1 VRPLLDNFFNPQIL
15 AQYWPSI
22 LGGFWLTV
30 EVALA
35 TIVIG
40 VVTGLVLAIVRAM
53 RWKPADIAIVV
64 FVDVFRTLPQLV
76 VIVFLYFGL
85 PYADIQLS
93 PFGATVLALGAVLAA
108 FATEIFWA
116 AIQAVPQGQ
125 WDAAR
130 SLGMGFLRILFLV
143 ILPQAIRIA
152 VPLLTNRAIAITKGT
167 ALGTAV
173 ALPELLGR
181 AQSAMAIAA
190 NPSPLTL
197 AAAFYLLF
205 FVPLVV
211 ASRWL
216 EGLGSPRTLRGH
228 R

>member
-1 VRPLLDNFFNPQIL
+1 MNPLLDNFFNRQIL
-15 AQYWPSI
+15 VQYGPSV
-22 LGGFWLTV
+22 LAGFWVTV
-30 EVALA
+30 EVALVV
-35 TIVIG
+35 IVVG
-40 VVTGLVLAIVRAM
+40 VGLGLALAVVRAM
-53 RWKPADIAIVV
+53 RIRAADIAIIG
-64 FVDVFRTLPQLV
+64 FVDIFRTLPQLV
-76 VIVFLYFGL
+76 VIIFIYFGL
-85 PYADIQLS
+85 PYVDIQLS
-93 PFGATVLALGAVLAA
+93 PFAATVLSLGLVLSA
-108 FATEIFWA
+108 FATEIFWS
-116 AIQAVPQGQ
+116 AIQSVPQGQ

-130 SLGMGFLRILFLV
+130 SLGLGFFLILFRV
-143 ILPQAIRIA
+143 ILPQAIQVA
-152 VPLLTNRAIAITKGT
+152 VPLLANRAIAITKGT

-173 ALPELLGR
+173 SLPELLGR

-216 EGLGSPRTLRGH
+216 EGLGPRPARGH

>member
-1 VRPLLDNFFNPQIL
+1 MNPLLDNFFNRQIL
-15 AQYWPSI
+15 VQYGPSV
-22 LGGFWLTV
+22 LAGFWVTV
-30 EVALA
+30 EVALLV
-35 TIVIG
+35 IVVG
-40 VVTGLVLAIVRAM
+40 VGLGLALAVVRAM
-53 RWKPADIAIVV
+53 RVRAADIAIIG

-76 VIVFLYFGL
+76 VIIFIYFGL
-85 PYADIQLS
+85 PYADIQFS
-93 PFGATVLALGAVLAA
+93 PFAATVLSLGLVLAA
-108 FATEIFWA
+108 FATEIFWS
-116 AIQAVPQGQ
+116 AIQAVPPGQ

-130 SLGMGFLRILFLV
+130 SLGLGFFLVLFRV
-143 ILPQAIRIA
+143 ILPQAIQVA
-152 VPLLTNRAIAITKGT
+152 VPLLANRAIAITKGT

-173 ALPELLGR
+173 SLPELLGR

-216 EGLGSPRTLRGH
+216 EGLGPRPARG
-228 R
+228 RR

>member
-1 VRPLLDNFFNPQIL
+1 VNPLLDNFFNRQIL
-15 AQYWPSI
+15 VQYGPSV
-22 LGGFWLTV
+22 LAGFWVTV
-30 EVALA
+30 EVALL
-35 TIVIG
+35 TIVVG
-40 VVTGLVLAIVRAM
+40 VGLGLALAVVRAM
-53 RWKPADIAIVV
+53 RVRAADIAIIG
-64 FVDVFRTLPQLV
+64 FVDIFRTLPQLV
-76 VIVFLYFGL
+76 VIIFIYFGL

-93 PFGATVLALGAVLAA
+93 PFAATVLSLGLVLSA
-108 FATEIFWA
+108 FATEIFWS
-116 AIQAVPQGQ
+116 AIQSVPQGQ

-130 SLGMGFLRILFLV
+130 SLGLGFFLILFRV
-143 ILPQAIRIA
+143 ILPQAIQVA
-152 VPLLTNRAIAITKGT
+152 VPLLANRAIAITKGT

-173 ALPELLGR
+173 SLPELLGR

-216 EGLGSPRTLRGH
+216 EGLGPVPAKGYR
-228 R
+228 

>member
-1 VRPLLDNFFNPQIL
+1 MKPLLDNFFNPQVL
-15 AQYWPSI
+15 AQYGPAI
-22 LGGFWLTV
+22 LGGFGVTV
-30 EVALA
+30 AVALL
-35 TIVIG
+35 TIVVG
-40 VVTGLVLAIVRAM
+40 VTVGLTLAVVRAM
-53 RWKPADIAIVV
+53 RIRPADIVITL

-76 VIVFLYFGL
+76 IIIFIYFGL

-93 PFGATVLALGAVLAA
+93 PFAATVVSLGAVLAA

-130 SLGMGFLRILFLV
+130 SLGLGFFRILFLV

-152 VPLLTNRAIAITKGT
+152 VPLLTNRAISITKGT

-173 ALPELLGR
+173 SLPELLGR
-181 AQSAMAIAA
+181 AESAMAIAA

-216 EGLGSPRTLRGH
+216 EGLGPAKR
-228 R
+228 

>member
-1 VRPLLDNFFNPQIL
+1 
-15 AQYWPSI
+15 
-22 LGGFWLTV
+22 
-30 EVALA
+30 
-35 TIVIG
+35 
-40 VVTGLVLAIVRAM
+40 VRALKW
-53 RWKPADIAIVV
+53 RSADIAIVV
-64 FVDVFRTLPQLV
+64 FVDIFRTLPQLV
-76 VIVFLYFGL
+76 IIVFLYFAL

-93 PFGATVLALGAVLAA
+93 PFAATTLALGAVLAA

-116 AIQAVPQGQ
+116 AIQAVPEGQ

-130 SLGMGFLRILFLV
+130 SLGLGFFRILLLI

-173 ALPELLGR
+173 SLPELLGR

-197 AAAFYLLF
+197 AAALYLVF

-211 ASRWL
+211 ASRWI
-216 EGLGSPRTLRGH
+216 ERTATPAPAH
-228 R
+228 RR

>member
-1 VRPLLDNFFNPQIL
+1 MRPLLDNFFNPQIL
-15 AQYWPSI
+15 AQYGPSI
-22 LGGFWLTV
+22 IGGFGTTV
-30 EVALA
+30 AVALL
-35 TIVIG
+35 TIFSGVAIG
-40 VVTGLVLAIVRAM
+40 LILAVVRAM
-53 RWKPADIAIVV
+53 RIGPADVLITT

-76 VIVFLYFGL
+76 VIVFIYFGL
-85 PYADIQLS
+85 PYAGIQLS
-93 PFGATVLALGAVLAA
+93 PFAATVVSLGAVLAA

-130 SLGMGFLRILFLV
+130 SLGLGFFRILFLV
-143 ILPQAIRIA
+143 ILPQAIRIS

-181 AQSAMAIAA
+181 AESAMAIAA

-197 AAAFYLLF
+197 AAALYLVF

-216 EGLGSPRTLRGH
+216 EALGPARR
-228 R
+228 

>member
-1 VRPLLDNFFNPQIL
+1 MGPLVDNFFNAQVL

-22 LGGFWLTV
+22 LGGFGVTV
-30 EVALA
+30 EVALL
-35 TIVIG
+35 TILMG
-40 VVTGLVLAIVRAM
+40 VGIGLVLAIVRAL
-53 RWKPADIAIVV
+53 RWKSADIAIIV

-76 VIVFLYFGL
+76 IIVFLYFAL

-93 PFGATVLALGAVLAA
+93 PFAATTLALGAVLAA

-130 SLGMGFLRILFLV
+130 SLGLGFFQILFPV
-143 ILPQAIRIA
+143 VLPQAVRIA
-152 VPLLTNRAIAITKGT
+152 VPLLANRAIAITKGT

-173 ALPELLGR
+173 SLPELLGR

-197 AAAFYLLF
+197 AAALYLVF

-216 EGLGSPRTLRGH
+216 ERSAGPAPAH
-228 R
+228 RR

>member
-1 VRPLLDNFFNPQIL
+1 MHALADNFFNPQIL
-15 AQYWPSI
+15 AQYGPAV
-22 LGGFWLTV
+22 LRGFWVTV
-30 EVALA
+30 AVALL
-35 TIVIG
+35 TIVLG
-40 VVTGLVLAIVRAM
+40 VGMGLVLAIVRAM
-53 RWKPADIAIVV
+53 KIRTADAIITV
-64 FVDVFRTLPQLV
+64 FVDIFRTLPQLV
-76 VIVFLYFGL
+76 VIVFIYFGL

-93 PFGATVLALGAVLAA
+93 PFAATVISLGAVLAA

-130 SLGMGFLRILFLV
+130 SLGLGFFQILFLV

-152 VPLLTNRAIAITKGT
+152 IPLLTNRAIAITKGT

-173 ALPELLGR
+173 SLPELLGR

-197 AAAFYLLF
+197 AAALYLVF

-216 EGLGSPRTLRGH
+216 EALGPRRH
-228 R
+228 

>member
-1 VRPLLDNFFNPQIL
+1 MRPLLDNFFNPQIL
-15 AQYWPSI
+15 AQYGPAV
-22 LGGFWLTV
+22 LGGFGTTV
-30 EVALA
+30 AVALL
-35 TIVIG
+35 TIFAG
-40 VVTGLVLAIVRAM
+40 VASGLILAIVRAM
-53 RWKPADIAIVV
+53 RLRPADIVITL
-64 FVDVFRTLPQLV
+64 FVDIFRTLPQLV
-76 VIVFLYFGL
+76 VIVFIYFGL

-93 PFGATVLALGAVLAA
+93 PFAATVIALGAVLAA

-130 SLGMGFLRILFLV
+130 SLGLGFFHIQFLV

-152 VPLLTNRAIAITKGT
+152 IPLLTNRAIAITKGT

-173 ALPELLGR
+173 SLPELLGR

-197 AAAFYLLF
+197 AAALYLVF

-216 EGLGSPRTLRGH
+216 EGLGPRGH
-228 R
+228 